1 MPYGYPGKGENYGMS
16 TKGRTSGYKAR
27 IHNVFV
33 PVQGSKG
40 MPNTRNV
47 TGKKGG
53 AGTNVNYG
61 SRDGY

>member
-1 MPYGYPGKGENYGMS
+1 MPYGYPKKGEYGMS

-27 IHNVFV
+27 IHHVFI
-33 PVQGSKG
+33 PVSGSKG
-40 MPNTRNV
+40 KPNSMNV